1 MGEPKYPGETEVIN
15 GNGAVA
21 RVMNLVCGGVI
32 GYPITPSTE
41 ISETFQL
48 NVAAGQKN
56 VWGQHPFFFEPEGE
70 HSAQSGAMGAALTGG
85 KFISNA
91 SSSQGILYA
100 LESHYVTVGK
110 RIGGFVLQVASRVF
124 SRHSLNVMG
133 GHDDVYSLLP
143 AGYTVLFGATP
154 EEAADLA
161 LISYRT
167 SALSLIPVANCMDGF
182 STSHMMSEARLPGP
196 DLVKEYLGDP
206 GGYIHCPTVAQE
218 ILFGAAGRV
227 AQFGGYLAKH
237 RASLSRGAR
246 EAIDTLLASRPD
258 ECEADTTG
266 EIFDTEIAPALEAT
280 QVATWRRQW
289 VNAPVKGTR
298 KLIPSLVDLDNPGM
312 TGGVQNQPDFQ
323 AGVAD
328 HRTHFV
334 ADVPR
339 LVCQAM
345 AEYNALTG
353 RDYQPVR
360 CFDTEDADYI
370 FVGLGSICEDIQAV
384 LPHLRALGLR
394 VGLVQITLLQP
405 FPEAEL
411 VEALRGATQV
421 TVLERSDQ
429 AALSRLVDTALVHA
443 AQNAVAAA
451 RGQASRFPG
460 IPGVD
465 TAELPLLST
474 GFFGIGGHDVQ
485 PRHLIATAKAMAAG
499 DLAPEFYLGS
509 TFFDPAATGELKML
523 QDKLRRAYPETER
536 MSLHLEVNPPDL
548 LSPETLRIRFHSVGG
563 YGTIATGKLLADILA
578 EVLGLYSKAAPKY
591 GSEKSGAPTNY
602 YITLA
607 PEPIKITNADLED
620 VEIVVS
626 PDHMVFAHDNPL
638 RGLRPGGT
646 FIVQSKESPATFWAG
661 LPPAARETIRQRGL
675 NVFVLDAFGV
685 AKRHAPTTALQTRM
699 MGVAFI
705 GAIGAKVDRIAAGA
719 TEADMLAKIREQI
732 EHKFGNKGASV
743 VEANM
748 AVITEGAAAAQRV
761 DWEHFDAG
769 TDDSEMAPHE
779 PGETKPSAAARA
791 TGSAPGEPAK
801 AVRTKKQL
809 PVIST
814 QMCQRDG
821 CPALTKG
828 LFNQDYFDKIMAEPF
843 AAGTISESPVYPGMG
858 FFMPPASSAAKNKG
872 LFRLQMP
879 VFHANTC
886 TGCMECALVCPD
898 GAIPNTVF
906 RPVTLVETAVRE
918 AGTVAA
924 LLLPKASEIAE
935 AMREHMLSRKDRPS
949 ISEVFRAGAAMVF
962 GVHEEPAEDAGAAEV
977 AAGESGKPG
986 GGVSSPD
993 AKPPTGKMAN
1003 PGKSAGGA
1011 TGATTGESG
1020 KPGSVKPIA
1029 KPRKAADETVALTK
1043 TTGAAVTKP
1052 VATSEDAAS
1061 DRAAR
1066 IAAARERAA
1075 AARAARGDSK
1085 ESRVAPREGGENA
1098 ASDRAAR
1105 IAAAREKAA
1114 AAKAARG
1121 ERPARA
1127 TTGKTGA
1134 AGRAVPRRTPREA
1147 PAPKPLPVIRD
1158 AKILAAVDA
1167 VAGVLA
1173 TYPVAQTRPFFD
1185 VAEKK
1190 NPGSGVLF
1198 AATVDPWKC
1207 TGCLECVAVCAPGCL
1222 VPADQDAQVLAQ
1234 AKERF
1239 EYLAKL
1245 PNSPDEISDPN
1256 SGPTLDL
1263 KRILLN
1269 HDNYYATIGGHGA
1282 CKGCGEVTAI
1292 RQTMAL
1298 ANEIN
1303 RHRVKNHRAELEE
1316 LVSGLR
1322 AWLDGERGVLAAKSK
1337 VVSGAGAVEG
1347 DASADSA
1354 STVEESGGLATTAEA
1369 GATGA
1374 GLDATAAANTGVA
1387 ANAADPA
1394 LREVAA
1400 AALARLEHRLYRY
1413 EGPGG
1418 GRGPAGTVVAN
1429 STGCSSVYAST
1440 APYNSYQEPWVNGL
1454 FQDAQPLAKGIF
1466 EGLAADLSPDIL
1478 AMRQARAI
1486 LGGATQPEQI
1496 PHDPPQWQ
1504 AFSDAEL
1511 ALMPA
1516 VMTISG
1522 DGAAYDIGF
1531 GAMSRVLASG
1541 TPLKMLVL
1549 DTGAYSNTGGQ
1560 ASTASFEGQDADLSR
1575 HGKYLKGKAEQR
1587 KELALLAAMHPE
1599 VLVISTTPAFQMHF
1613 LKNVSR
1619 AMSQTDYPA
1628 VIDVYT
1634 PCQPEHGIGDD
1645 QAADQSKLAVK
1656 SRLSPLF
1663 VHEPAGADFPERFLI
1678 DGNPELRKLWASQ
1691 KLNYVEEEEEKT
1703 LNLPYTPADFAY
1715 TEGRF
1720 RKHFDP
1726 LPGDAPN
1733 PVPVAD
1739 FIELPEAERGVA
1751 TPFIYAVDAEQHLRK
1766 IRISPQMVRL
1776 TEQCKEYWQ
1785 FLQYLA
1791 GQDLAELRKTNEKLE
1806 AELAK
1811 LQAAAAAAPETSD

>member
-1 MGEPKYPGETEVIN
+1 MNQPKYPGETQVIN
-15 GNGAVA
+15 GNVAVA

-41 ISETFQL
+41 IAETFQL
-48 NVAAGQKN
+48 NVASGQKN
-56 VWGQHPFFFEPEGE
+56 VWGRHPFFFEPEGE

-100 LESHYVTVGK
+100 MESHYVTVGK
-110 RIGGFVLQVASRVF
+110 RIGGFVLHVASRVVA
-124 SRHSLNVMG
+124 RHSLNVMG

-143 AGYTVLFGATP
+143 AGYTVLFGANP

-167 SALSLIPVANCMDGF
+167 SSLSLIPVANCMDGF
-182 STSHMMSEARLPGP
+182 STSHMLIEARLPSA

-206 GGYIHCPTVAQE
+206 AGYIPCPTVAQE
-218 ILFGAAGRV
+218 VLYGAAGRV

-237 RASLSRGAR
+237 RACLSRGAR
-246 EAIDTLLASRPD
+246 EVIDALLETRAAD
-258 ECEADTTG
+258 CEADVSG
-266 EIFDTEIAPALEAT
+266 ELFDAEIAPELPAAT
-280 QVATWRRQW
+280 LAAWRRQW

-298 KLIPSLVDLDNPGM
+298 KLVPALVDLDNPGM

-334 ADVPR
+334 ADVPQ
-339 LVCQAM
+339 LVRRAM

-353 RDYQPVR
+353 RDYAPLK
-360 CFDTEDADYI
+360 CFDTNDADYI
-370 FVGLGSICEDIQAV
+370 FVGLGSICEDVQAV
-384 LPHLRALGLR
+384 LPHLRRLGLR
-394 VGLVQITLLQP
+394 VGLVQVVLLQP

-411 VEALRGATQV
+411 VAALRGAKHV

-429 AALSRLVDTALVHA
+429 AALAKFVDSALVKA

-451 RGQASRFPG
+451 RGQDPRFPG
-460 IPGVD
+460 IAAVD
-465 TAELPLLST
+465 TAALPLLST

-485 PRHLIATAKAMAAG
+485 PRHLIGAAKAMATGTA
-499 DLAPEFYLGS
+499 APEFYLGS
-509 TFFDPAATGELKML
+509 TFFDPAATGELRVI
-523 QDKLRRAYPETER
+523 QDKLRRAYPQTER
-536 MSLHLEVNPPDL
+536 MALQLEDNPPDL
-548 LSPETLRIRFHSVGG
+548 LPPQTLRIRFHSVGG

-602 YITLA
+602 YITLG

-646 FIVQSKESPATFWAG
+646 FIIQSRETPEDFWAG
-661 LPPAARETIRQRGL
+661 LPPIARETIRARGL

-719 TEADMLAKIREQI
+719 SEADMLAKIREQI
-732 EHKFGNKGASV
+732 EYKFGNKGAQV
-743 VEANM
+743 VAANLE
-748 AVITEGAAAAQRV
+748 VIAEGAAAAQRV
-761 DWEHFDAG
+761 DWKRFDAAG
-769 TDDSEMAPHE
+769 TAVAQDA
-779 PGETKPSAAARA
+779 TRTRKPLS
-791 TGSAPGEPAK
+791 
-801 AVRTKKQL
+801 
-809 PVIST
+809 IST
-814 QMCQRDG
+814 QMCQRG
-821 CPALTKG
+821 CPALTNG
-828 LFNQDYFDKIMAEPF
+828 LFNQDYFNKTVAEPF
-843 AAGTISESPVYPGMG
+843 TRGEISEAPVYPGAG
-858 FFMPPASSAAKNKG
+858 FFMPPASSADKNKG

-879 VFHANTC
+879 VFHADTC

-898 GAIPNTVF
+898 AAIPNTVF
-906 RPVTLVETAVRE
+906 TMDSLLEMTLRE
-918 AGTVAA
+918 AGDPAA
-924 LLLPKASEIAE
+924 PLLPQVSAIEA
-935 AMREHMLSRKDRPS
+935 AMRENLLGRKDRPGLAQ
-949 ISEVFRAGAAMVF
+949 VFREATAVVL
-962 GVHEEPAEDAGAAEV
+962 GVHEEPSADSGDAL
-977 AAGESGKPG
+977 ES
-986 GGVSSPD
+986 
-993 AKPPTGKMAN
+993 A
-1003 PGKSAGGA
+1003 
-1011 TGATTGESG
+1011 
-1020 KPGSVKPIA
+1020 PI
-1029 KPRKAADETVALTK
+1029 
-1043 TTGAAVTKP
+1043 
-1052 VATSEDAAS
+1052 
-1061 DRAAR
+1061 
-1066 IAAARERAA
+1066 
-1075 AARAARGDSK
+1075 
-1085 ESRVAPREGGENA
+1085 
-1098 ASDRAAR
+1098 
-1105 IAAAREKAA
+1105 
-1114 AAKAARG
+1114 
-1121 ERPARA
+1121 
-1127 TTGKTGA
+1127 
-1134 AGRAVPRRTPREA
+1134 
-1147 PAPKPLPVIRD
+1147 IRD
-1158 AKILAAVDA
+1158 PQILAAVDA
-1167 VAGVLA
+1167 VAGVLES
-1173 TYPVAQTRPFFD
+1173 YPVAQTRPFFD
-1185 VAEKK
+1185 VPEKK
-1190 NPGSGVLF
+1190 HPGSGVLF

-1222 VPADQDAQVLAQ
+1222 QPVDQDAAVLTQ

-1239 EYLAKL
+1239 SYLAKL
-1245 PNSPDEISDPN
+1245 PNSPDEVSDPT

-1292 RQTMAL
+1292 RQTMSL

-1303 RHRVKNHRAELEE
+1303 RHRVQNHRAELED

-1322 AWLDGERGVLAAKSK
+1322 AWLAGTVQEPVLTGIGAADTVASE
-1337 VVSGAGAVEG
+1337 GAPPDTATP
-1347 DASADSA
+1347 DSA
-1354 STVEESGGLATTAEA
+1354 ASVASPAELDPA
-1369 GATGA
+1369 G
-1374 GLDATAAANTGVA
+1374 
-1387 ANAADPA
+1387 DPA
-1394 LREVAA
+1394 LRELAA
-1400 AALARLEHRLYRY
+1400 AALARLEHRLYRF

-1440 APYNSYQEPWVNGL
+1440 TPYNAYQEPWVNGL

-1466 EGLAADLSPDIL
+1466 EGLAADLTADVL

-1486 LGGATQPEQI
+1486 LGGATDSGQI

-1504 AFSDAEL
+1504 KFTPEEL
-1511 ALMPA
+1511 QLMPA
-1516 VMTISG
+1516 VMSISG

-1531 GAMSRVLASG
+1531 GALSRILSSG

-1560 ASTASFEGQDADLSR
+1560 ASTASLEGQDADLSR
-1575 HGKYLKGKAEQR
+1575 HSKYLKGKDEQR
-1587 KELALLAAMHPE
+1587 KELALLAAMHPG
-1599 VLVISTTPAFQMHF
+1599 VLVVSTTPAFQMHF

-1619 AMSQTDYPA
+1619 AMSQVDYPA

-1645 QAADQSKLAVK
+1645 QAADHSKLAVK
-1656 SRLSPLF
+1656 SRVSPLF
-1663 VHEPAGADFPERFLI
+1663 VHEPAGADFPDRFLI
-1678 DGNPELRKLWASQ
+1678 DGNPEPKSLWARH
-1691 KLNYVEEEEEKT
+1691 KIAYVDDAGAAK
-1703 LNLPYTPADFAY
+1703 NLQTVYTPADFAF

-1720 RKHFDP
+1720 RKHFTL
-1726 LPGDAPN
+1726 LPPDAPN
-1733 PVPVAD
+1733 PTPIAD
-1739 FIELPEAERGVA
+1739 FIELPETERGEA
-1751 TPFIYAVDAEQHLRK
+1751 TPFIYVTNHEGHLVK
-1766 IRISPQMVRL
+1766 YQASPQMVRL
-1776 TEQCKEYWQ
+1776 TEQRKEYWR

-1811 LQAAAAAAPETSD
+1811 LQAPAEEN